1 MRLKTLEERLNFLKK
16 IEIFKD
22 LDYRT
27 FVKIADNL
35 IELEISE
42 NEFLFRKGDR
52 GDSISRM
59 ESSGTAGRINISGA
73 TYELVKDFFHCEHR
87 GKVKAKNKGEMDMY
101 YVNGIRKDLSSD
113 SSDNSF
119 SSVPN
124 EKFWKLHE
132 EL

>member
-59 ESSGTAGRINISGA
+59 ESGDTAGRINISGA

-124 EKFWKLHE
+124 EKFWKLYE